1 MSNHKDNTKYVL
13 VMLSTYNG
21 EKFLRKQLDSI
32 INQKGVNV
40 YLLIRDDG
48 STDGTL
54 QILDEYKSL
63 YPHIITIYKG
73 INIGCARSFR
83 YLMEQAYTFTLLS
96 PDFYA
101 FCDQDDIWIED
112 KLKRATEALSAYDPT
127 SPNLFFSNFKEIDEY
142 GNGLFTEDKAFN
154 LSFGEALIMNPSV
167 GCTQVFNKVCLEKS
181 LTSHPNRLILHDWWI
196 YSLCLALSG
205 NVVYDHNALVL
216 YRQHASN
223 VLGARHI
230 SRFRKLYNWLY
241 KKNNN
246 LCMHLAESIYNN
258 YGNQMNVV
266 NQNLAKLCMNY
277 KKNICCRFR
286 LLLSLPR
293 FKTINKDVNY
303 GFILSVLFGKF

>member
-1 MSNHKDNTKYVL
+1 MLGKKGRNSIL

-32 INQKGVNV
+32 INQENVSV

-73 INIGCARSFR
+73 VNIGCARSFR
-83 YLMEQAYTFTLLS
+83 YLMEQANAFALFL

-101 FCDQDDIWIED
+101 FCDQDDIWMND
-112 KLKRATEALSAYDPT
+112 KLERAANALSIYDST
-127 SPNLFFSNFKEIDEY
+127 LPNLFFSHFKEIDEW
-142 GNGLFTEDKAFN
+142 GNELYTEDKAFN
-154 LSFGEALIMNPSV
+154 FSFGEALIMNPSV
-167 GCTQVFNKVCLEKS
+167 GCTQVFNKVCLENS
-181 LTSHPNRLILHDWWI
+181 LRCNPPQAILHDWWI

-205 NVVYDHNALVL
+205 NVIYDCDALVL
-216 YRQHASN
+216 YRQHSSN

-258 YGNQMNVV
+258 YGSQMNSV
-266 NQNLAKLCMNY
+266 NRRLVRLCLEY
-277 KKNICCRFR
+277 KKSIFCRFR
-286 LLLSLPR
+286 LLVSLSK
-293 FKTINKDVNY
+293 FKTINRDVNC
-303 GFILSVLFGKF
+303 GFVLSVLFGKF